1 MPPDIVAGVVI
12 KKSLFLAH
20 LIRSL
25 RPSLSSTASMSTE
38 CTLKCSN
45 GGSCFVGSADFGF
58 HAIDQHLPWTG
69 ETDVNGMYCCV
80 CSTGFT
86 GVQCEVVFESCGKNQ
101 HPCFNGSTCKEAAD
115 GESNCDCSSATSASP
130 VAGHF
135 CQHEA
140 TSLWGACW

>member
-1 MPPDIVAGVVI
+1 
-12 KKSLFLAH
+12 
-20 LIRSL
+20 
-25 RPSLSSTASMSTE
+25 
-38 CTLKCSN
+38 
-45 GGSCFVGSADFGF
+45 VGSADFGF

-69 ETDVNGMYCCV
+69 ETDVNGMYCV

-86 GVQCEVVFESCGKNQ
+86 GVQCEVVFERCGKNQ

-140 TSLWGACW
+140 TSLCGAPAGEAQPSHSFCANGGICKDVFPTESRE